1 MYGNPSLISYK
12 DNRNLKEDLSQLAQ
26 QSQLLGIDT
35 VVKNN
40 SVLLDK
46 EYQSVLN
53 ELTNKESL
61 KKKLEREK
69 NQAYQEL

>member
-12 DNRNLKEDLSQLAQ
+12 DNRNLKEDLNQLAQ